1 MTDLSASSDST
12 PAWLRHKER
21 GSAWSI
27 KLSVALALTL
37 GRRVAR
43 LFLPL
48 GCLYYLIFAAEGRRA
63 SREYLNRALRRRAGL
78 WDVFRHYHAFGSCIL
93 DRVYFLKGRTD
104 LFDIR
109 IVGEELLIDL
119 LRQRRGCFLLGAHIG
134 SFEVLRAA
142 GRAHGDLRINM
153 LMFEENAQKIASVL
167 SEIAPDIAHE
177 IISLGR
183 PDSFIRTS
191 HALERGSFVGLL
203 ADRSLSSDQQ
213 IRLPFLGARAPFS
226 PAAFRMMA
234 LLKKPVLLMFGIYR
248 GGNRYDIHIERF
260 SVPEEMPQRAGSAE
274 IEALVARYASRLE
287 HHCRAAPYNW
297 FNFYKF
303 WE

>member
-1 MTDLSASSDST
+1 MTDFLVSEDGM
-12 PAWLRHKER
+12 PEWLRCKER

-27 KLSVALALTL
+27 RLGVNLALAL
-37 GRRVAR
+37 GRPLAR
-43 LFLPL
+43 LALPL
-48 GCLYYLIFAAEGRRA
+48 GCLYFFLFTPEARQASRDYLGRVLGRRP
-63 SREYLNRALRRRAGL
+63 RL
-78 WDVFRHYHAFGSCIL
+78 WDVLRHYHAFGACIL
-93 DRVYFLKGRTD
+93 DRIFFVKGRTG
-104 LFDIR
+104 LFDVR
-109 IVGEELLIDL
+109 IIGEDLLIEPL
-119 LRQRRGCFLLGAHIG
+119 SQNTGCFLLGAHIG
-134 SFEVLRAA
+134 SFEVLRAM
-142 GRAHGDLRINM
+142 GRAHPNLRVNM